1 MSEVRGKSR
10 VFWTKIVV
18 PRHLGQARRKM
29 LLSEQTMGLVSAILR
44 RPSEGDFFACC
55 SLSGVANISID
66 EDDNAVMSILPTRRR
81 GNHFQL
87 QIVENT
93 TTYRTHLILRILPA
107 DWAVIRSLDETLTTL
122 PVLIDSPSHT
132 RVCVCVC
139 VLFRRGRGRGRV
151 EWAEGRLDRM
161 TYGGNVE
168 ITTREVP

>member
-1 MSEVRGKSR
+1 
-10 VFWTKIVV
+10 
-18 PRHLGQARRKM
+18 
-29 LLSEQTMGLVSAILR
+29 
-44 RPSEGDFFACC
+44 
-55 SLSGVANISID
+55 
-66 EDDNAVMSILPTRRR
+66 MSILPTCQR

-87 QIVENT
+87 QIVKNT

-132 RVCVCVC
+132 RVCV
-139 VLFRRGRGRGRV
+139 LFRRGRGRGRV